1 MAQGLRIGVIRASE
15 VLISVH
21 PHGEKEQPCDQE
33 PDATVE
39 TFGGKFGVHSNEVTP
54 VTVTLKCGVP

>member
-21 PHGEKEQPCDQE
+21 PHGKKEQPCDQE
-33 PDATVE
+33 LDATVE
-39 TFGGKFGVHSNEVTP
+39 TFGGKFGVH
-54 VTVTLKCGVP
+54 